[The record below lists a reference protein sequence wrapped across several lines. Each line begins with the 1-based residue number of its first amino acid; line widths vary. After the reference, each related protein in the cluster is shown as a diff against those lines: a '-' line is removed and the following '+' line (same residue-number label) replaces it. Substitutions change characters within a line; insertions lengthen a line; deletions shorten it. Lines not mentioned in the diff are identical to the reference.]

1 MVSWPL
7 FEIIVTTVALVALL
21 LSARQAVVVRKLKRE
36 ITQLRAQ
43 LEEEHD
49 VPKEPKVNFSASL
62 NQAERKTLVSAEGAA
77 AHGDKYRY
85 VASLADQGIDAKGIA
100 AALQMAPAEV
110 EQLIQLARLKQ
121 PEKAVKH

>member
-1 MVSWPL
+1 MVSWP
-7 FEIIVTTVALVALL
+7 FFDVSVAAVALVALL
-21 LSARQAVVVRKLKRE
+21 LSARQAVVMRALRGE
-36 ITQLRAQ
+36 IAQLRAQ
-43 LEEEHD
+43 LEEHD
-49 VPKEPKVNFSASL
+49 VSKEPKANFSASL

-77 AHGDKYRY
+77 LHGDKYRY

-121 PEKAVKH
+121 PEKTAKH